1 MTQIIGASCGHSTL
15 FHKLSFSFVHESVRW
30 LNSRGQ
36 VDKSVKILKAI
47 AKTNGKTVGDEVY
60 ESFKVRLTHI
70 KQIQ

>member
-1 MTQIIGASCGHSTL
+1 ML
-15 FHKLSFSFVHESVRW
+15 HKLSFSFVHESVRW

-60 ESFKVRLTHI
+60 ESFKVRFTHI
-70 KQIQ
+70 KQIQKYSEICYKRVI